1 VTLEGP
7 VMAEF
12 IRDIDLLE
20 EWRENE
26 ASILACE
33 NTTTVDEFQ
42 QARSYYYQ
50 RILLEDRISRE
61 YNLDRTKRLDINA
74 VTGCI
79 QYVPEYDVT
88 MEEA

>member
-1 VTLEGP
+1 MTLEGP
-7 VMAEF
+7 VMVEF
-12 IRDIDLLE
+12 IRDTELLE

-33 NTTTVDEFQ
+33 NTTTIDEFQ
-42 QARSYYYQ
+42 QARAYYYQ

-61 YNLDRTKRLDINA
+61 YSLDRTKRLDINP

-79 QYVPEYDVT
+79 RYVPEYDVE
-88 MEEA
+88 MSDE